1 MNDLGGRSADLDLA
15 TIEIQGRVKWFDTTK
30 GYGFV
35 TPVDGV
41 DPHGPGDV
49 LLHMS
54 ALRQAGIDHIDE
66 GATVRCEAVR
76 RAKGLQALKVLSCDA
91 STAIA
96 SEMAPV
102 PVRRPLPAVEDAGD
116 FVSATIKWFNRARGY
131 GFVSRGE
138 GTPDV
143 FVHME
148 VLRRGQVAEVKPGQP
163 VEVRIAESD
172 KGPLVADIRTV

>member
-15 TIEIQGRVKWFDTTK
+15 TIEVQGRVKWFDSTK

-35 TPVDGV
+35 TPVEGA

-54 ALRQAGIDHIDE
+54 ALRQAGIDHVEE

-76 RAKGLQALKVLSCDA
+76 RAKGLQALKVLSCDR
-91 STAIA
+91 STAVVA
-96 SEMAPV
+96 EV
-102 PVRRPLPAVEDAGD
+102 PAAVPRRPLPAVEEAGD
-116 FVSATIKWFNRARGY
+116 FIPATIKWFNRARGY

-143 FVHME
+143 FIHME
-148 VLRRGQVAEVKPGQP
+148 VLRRGQVLDVKPGQA
-163 VEVRIAESD
+163 VEVRIVESD